1 MLCDSVVCGGCD
13 AMVWSGVWCGVK
25 GQKIW
30 DDVGMMCGNIWC
42 GGTKLCD
49 SGVWRV

>member
-25 GQKIW
+25 GGKIW
-30 DDVGMMCGNIWC
+30 DGVGMI
-42 GGTKLCD
+42 
-49 SGVWRV
+49 VWKYMVWGYEVV